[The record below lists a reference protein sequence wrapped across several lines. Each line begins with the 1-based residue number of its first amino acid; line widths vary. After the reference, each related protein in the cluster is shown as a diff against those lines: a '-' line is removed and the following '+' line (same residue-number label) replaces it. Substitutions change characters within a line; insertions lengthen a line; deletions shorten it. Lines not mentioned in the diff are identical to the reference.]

1 MFFNTYFHGA
11 NGAQIISFIPFYTD
25 TTLISV
31 VENQIKYEGYIKRQ
45 LEEIEKYRRN
55 EDTALP
61 SDMDYD
67 SIKVLS
73 SEVHTQYLAC
83 LRIIGLNPSGF

>member
-1 MFFNTYFHGA
+1 LC
-11 NGAQIISFIPFYTD
+11 I
-25 TTLISV
+25 
-31 VENQIKYEGYIKRQ
+31 IKYEGYIKRQ

-67 SIKVLS
+67 SIKALS
-73 SEVHTQYLAC
+73 SEIKFDNLLLVVLTVLIMNIRDLVRPIPRLPAHHWLES
-83 LRIIGLNPSGF
+83 RWFLNAQV